1 MRLEPTPTLFC
12 SDEFELK
19 FPELSQAELGR
30 LQAEPSLG
38 ISIFELKPSLCT
50 SIRSKFL
57 PHRKFSYFV
66 LLS

>member
-38 ISIFELKPSLCT
+38 ISIFELKQAD
-50 SIRSKFL
+50 FM
-57 PHRKFSYFV
+57 
-66 LLS
+66 